1 MSSLQNTV
9 TVGLRLKIL
18 ICPNLDNVTLT
29 EDFRVKLLSDG
40 RRAKSGMNTEL
51 H

>member
-1 MSSLQNTV
+1 M
-9 TVGLRLKIL
+9 GLRPEIP
-18 ICPNLDNVTLT
+18 IRPNLVNVTLT
-29 EDFRVKLLSDG
+29 EDFRTKLLGDG